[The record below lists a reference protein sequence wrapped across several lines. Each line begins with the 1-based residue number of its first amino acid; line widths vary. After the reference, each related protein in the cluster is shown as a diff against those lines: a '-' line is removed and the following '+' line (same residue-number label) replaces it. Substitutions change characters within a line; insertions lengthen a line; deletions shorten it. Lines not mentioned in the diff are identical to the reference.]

1 MKNKTI
7 KRDTTRRGSHDIFS
21 KKKRSQIMSAVK
33 GKNTLLEKNIF
44 SFLRKKKIKFRMH
57 YLGVIGK
64 LDIVLPGKKK
74 AIFIDSDF
82 WHGWQYPKW
91 KSKLTSDF
99 WVEKIDAN
107 RRRDIKVNRSL
118 KAKGWKVLR
127 IWEHQIEKDFN
138 GSMEKIVKFLSKKY
152 KVKISRP

>member
-1 MKNKTI
+1 MKKRVI
-7 KRDTTRRGSHDIFS
+7 KRARKEGKSRDIFS
-21 KKKRSQIMSAVK
+21 REKRSQIMAAVK
-33 GKNTLLEKNIF
+33 GRDTLLEKRVF
-44 SFLRKKKIKFRMH
+44 SFLKRKKIRFKTH

-64 LDIVLPGKKK
+64 PDIVVPDKKK

-138 GSMEKIVKFLSKKY
+138 GSMEKIVKFLSKK
-152 KVKISRP
+152 

>member
-1 MKNKTI
+1 MKKRVI
-7 KRDTTRRGSHDIFS
+7 KRARKEGKSRDIFS
-21 KKKRSQIMSAVK
+21 REKRSQIMAAVK
-33 GKNTLLEKNIF
+33 GRDTLLEKRVF
-44 SFLRKKKIKFRMH
+44 SFLKRKKIRFKTH

-64 LDIVLPGKKK
+64 PDIVVPDKKK

-107 RRRDIKVNRSL
+107 RKRDIKVNRSL
-118 KAKGWKVLR
+118 RTKGWKILR
-127 IWEHQIEKDFN
+127 VWEHQIEKDFD
-138 GSMEKIVKFLSKKY
+138 GSTRKITKFLLEK
-152 KVKISRP
+152 